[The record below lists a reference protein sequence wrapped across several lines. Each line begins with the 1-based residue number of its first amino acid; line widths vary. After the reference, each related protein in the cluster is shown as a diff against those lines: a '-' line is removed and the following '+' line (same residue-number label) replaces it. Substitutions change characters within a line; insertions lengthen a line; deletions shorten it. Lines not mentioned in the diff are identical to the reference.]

1 MTLVLFD
8 QRQNILIH
16 NLGSY
21 QISISLIEQEPLK
34 RVGCFWLV
42 TVNITED

>member
-21 QISISLIEQEPLK
+21 VLQYIKP
-34 RVGCFWLV
+34 C
-42 TVNITED
+42 